1 MNPFRRLSSYLREM
15 FAGMPREVAVLT
27 AVAFAVAVG
36 FGIVFP
42 AIPLFAKEF
51 GVSNTAAGAVVSV
64 FALMRFLGAFPA
76 GWLVN
81 RVGER
86 LILAIGIGIVGVS
99 SALAGLS
106 QNYWQLLG
114 LRGIGGLGSA
124 MFTVSAFA
132 LLLRVV
138 APDQRARASGAF
150 QGGFLIGGIT
160 GPLFGAPLLAI
171 SPRLPFFIYAGT
183 LLVAGGIGLVFL
195 AQSRLRE
202 REKEV
207 GTLTPPTPLR
217 TALASR
223 AYWAGLT
230 NNFATGWAL
239 FGLRGSLLPLF
250 VVGTVGLGLGESWVG
265 AGIFISALA
274 QGALLIPAGHA
285 SDTRGRRPSLILGAS
300 LLAATFLLLA
310 TVETTW
316 SYVVAMIAFGV
327 GTAYIGTSSNA
338 VVGDVVKGRGGTAV
352 AVYQMS
358 SDLGAFAGP
367 LLAGTLSDYT
377 SFGWAFAATA
387 GVCVIGALMAVA
399 MPETLH
405 KAPPPSSNHEQAE
418 RAPDPN

>member
-1 MNPFRRLSSYLREM
+1 MPANPLQRYL
-15 FAGMPREVAVLT
+15 GDLPREVTVLT

-64 FALMRFLGAFPA
+64 FALMRFVGAAPA

-81 RVGER
+81 RAGER
-86 LILAIGIGIVGVS
+86 MVLATGIGIVGVS
-99 SALAGLS
+99 SAVAGLS
-106 QNYWQLLG
+106 QNYWQLLI
-114 LRGIGGLGSA
+114 LRGLGGLGSA

-138 APDQRARASGAF
+138 TPDQRARASGAF

-183 LLVAGGIGLVFL
+183 LLAAGAIGLVYL
-195 AQSRLRE
+195 SQSRLLE
-202 REKEV
+202 REEQA
-207 GTLTPPTPLR
+207 GTLEPPTPLGV
-217 TALASR
+217 ALRKR
-223 AYWAGLT
+223 AYWSAMT

-239 FGLRGSLLPLF
+239 FGLRGSLLPIF
-250 VVGTVGLGLGESWVG
+250 VVEGLLLSESWVG

-300 LLAATFLLLA
+300 LLAGTFLLLA

-316 SYVVAMIAFGV
+316 SYVVAMVVFGV
-327 GTAYIGTSSNA
+327 GSAFIGTSSNA
-338 VVGDVVKGRGGTAV
+338 AVGDVLKGRGGTAI

-358 SDLGAFAGP
+358 SDLGAFSGP
-367 LLAGTLSDYT
+367 LIAGFLADTT
-377 SFGWAFAATA
+377 SFGWAFGATA
-387 GVCVIGALMAVA
+387 GVCAMGALMAVL
-399 MPETLH
+399 MPETLRSRTR
-405 KAPPPSSNHEQAE
+405 PPDQE
-418 RAPDPN
+418 

>member
-1 MNPFRRLSSYLREM
+1 MPANPLQRYL
-15 FAGMPREVAVLT
+15 GDLPREVTVLT

-64 FALMRFLGAFPA
+64 FALMRFVGAAPA

-81 RVGER
+81 RAGER
-86 LILAIGIGIVGVS
+86 MVLATGIGIVGVS
-99 SALAGLS
+99 SAVAGLS
-106 QNYWQLLG
+106 QNYWQLLI
-114 LRGIGGLGSA
+114 LRGLGGLGSA

-138 APDQRARASGAF
+138 TPDQRARASGAF

-183 LLVAGGIGLVFL
+183 LLAAGAIGLVYL
-195 AQSRLRE
+195 SQSRLLE
-202 REKEV
+202 REEQA
-207 GTLTPPTPLR
+207 GTLEPPTPLGV
-217 TALASR
+217 ALRKR
-223 AYWAGLT
+223 AYWSAMT

-239 FGLRGSLLPLF
+239 FGLRGSLLPIF
-250 VVGTVGLGLGESWVG
+250 VVEGLLLSESWVG

-300 LLAATFLLLA
+300 LLAGTFLLLA
-310 TVETTW
+310 TVEN
-316 SYVVAMIAFGV
+316 YVVVCRGNGGV
-327 GTAYIGTSSNA
+327 RRRLGVHRDEQQRRRRRRAEGS
-338 VVGDVVKGRGGTAV
+338 GRNG
-352 AVYQMS
+352 YRR
-358 SDLGAFAGP
+358 
-367 LLAGTLSDYT
+367 LSDVLRPRSIQRSADRWLPCRHHVFRLGLRCHCRCVCDGCADGRT
-377 SFGWAFAATA
+377 DARNPPVAHSPPGSGMNDVSRRQPLP
-387 GVCVIGALMAVA
+387 GV
-399 MPETLH
+399 
-405 KAPPPSSNHEQAE
+405 
-418 RAPDPN
+418 